1 MQPDQEIAGTNLSV
15 NRLAIRRALNATG
28 NEAEGVDQEIMR
40 RRDVLVHQDRYDPL
54 EFRHT
59 HLRLVRASPSL
70 ISVPII
76 RPGGLQVS
84 GMHSIEGGLEL
95 KRLFASVNYVTHLDQ
110 FLALFKLRWAVY
122 LGNVG
127 LKVLIRP
134 QNGFGLRPEPRE
146 DVE

>member
-1 MQPDQEIAGTNLSV
+1 MQPDQKIPGTNLSV

-76 RPGGLQVS
+76 RPGGLQVA
-84 GMHSIEGGLEL
+84 GMRSIEG
-95 KRLFASVNYVTHLDQ
+95 AS
-110 FLALFKLRWAVY
+110 
-122 LGNVG
+122 
-127 LKVLIRP
+127 
-134 QNGFGLRPEPRE
+134 
-146 DVE
+146 